1 MTVLGRYNRPLADSA
16 VFDGPLNDWPG
27 VDEDVFLRANMSI
40 RDAVADLAAT
50 ASGVAIGT
58 RIYLR
63 RGDVVSSLTFVSG
76 GTAAATPT
84 NQIAAL
90 YSADDALLAQSADK
104 LTEAWAADVAK
115 TFTLAAPV
123 TIPRDGWYVGALA
136 VAAATV
142 PTLAGTAARV
152 GAQNAIPGAKVL
164 TRTFGAAITGTAPA
178 AIVTPTTVA
187 KVPLL
192 IVR

>member
-90 YSADDALLAQSADK
+90 YSADDAL
-104 LTEAWAADVAK
+104 TEAWAADVAK